1 MRSRQALSERYPADD
16 KILQMEQGA
25 AYHKPGQCL
34 WCRIDSPEPGGYAI
48 TIVKSGIKG
57 FLPSTVALDIGR
69 VVPSTFV
76 CMTGGRALFTFAFTL
91 GTSAR
96 VQNST
101 ASEQENAFVVWT
113 EAHTEPAVFRRAVDI
128 IMPPIGAPPIIT
140 KLNENSAKEVFS
152 TLEETNFTGCIKI
165 YCQNRLSRS
174 ALIFLNGRVVGAIYT
189 TKSTIDSCPFAV
201 GIKKMLEDISTPDV
215 DANME
220 LYELPRGIALSM
232 SSLFLGY
239 VDRPQTHVNNL
250 VYAERMLSH
259 FSANRGTACFNLL
272 NPTTES
278 PFALAFIADGAFKGT
293 YTIDQKAFAEEE
305 GFLLNMLLSQTQ
317 LKLQTHIL
325 PAAMTTDAVRFG
337 FNLNTGQFGAE
348 RSVEEDV

>member
-1 MRSRQALSERYPADD
+1 MDQA
-16 KILQMEQGA
+16 A
-25 AYHKPGQCL
+25 ANHKPGQCL

-57 FLPSTVALDIGR
+57 FLPSASSLDIGR

-76 CMTGGRALFTFAFTL
+76 CMNGDRALFTFAFTL
-91 GTSAR
+91 GTSAQ

-101 ASEQENAFVVWT
+101 ASVQENAFTVWT
-113 EAHTEPAVFRRAVDI
+113 EAHSESAGFRRAIDI

-140 KLNENSAKEVFS
+140 SLNENSAKEIFL
-152 TLEETNFTGCIKI
+152 TLEETNFTGCMKI
-165 YCQNRLSRS
+165 YCQSRLSRS
-174 ALIFLNGRVVGAIYT
+174 ALLFLNGRAVGTIYT
-189 TKSTIDSCPFAV
+189 TKPPIDSCSIAT
-201 GIKKMLEDISTPDV
+201 GIKKMLEDISAPDV
-215 DANME
+215 EANLEM
-220 LYELPRGIALSM
+220 YELPPAIVLSM

-239 VDRPQTHVNNL
+239 VDQPNTQINNL

-259 FSANRGTACFNLL
+259 FSAKKGTACFTLL
-272 NPTTES
+272 NPNTDS
-278 PFALAFIADGAFKGT
+278 PFALGFIANGLFRGT
-293 YTIDQKAFAEEE
+293 YTIAQKAFAEEE

-337 FNLNTGQFGAE
+337 FSLSSEQFAL
-348 RSVEEDV
+348 